1 MNAPPTARRI
11 RFLRPLVWFTHTG
24 IKLFVAAYFL
34 LALGVVGVRYL
45 VLPKVSEYREEVAAA
60 VSRAIGA
67 RVTIESLEASWSGLH
82 PILAVE
88 QLRIHDAEGRVALAL
103 PTVRAQVSWRSVA
116 LWDLRF
122 HSLVFEGPSLA
133 IRRTVDGRLRVAGVE
148 VSEQGGGGDQSLGD
162 WVLRQGEIVI
172 ERGQIQWIDEKRG
185 APPLALSDVGFRL
198 VNRFGSVHRVALRAV
213 PPATLA
219 SPFEVRA
226 DLRGSS
232 LETLAQ
238 WDGRAWANLE
248 YVDLAAWRQW
258 IDYPVEIT
266 GGRGALRLWLD
277 FEDLKVIDATADL
290 ALSDVVARIDPRA
303 PPLALRE
310 LAGRAGIR
318 EVREGSGIFGWREKR
333 SAGFIAFA
341 RGIEVATARDPR
353 MAPFDLA
360 VRWDVPAGGGTP
372 RGEVKASRLDL
383 QPVVR
388 IAESLPMP
396 RAVRDALRGADP
408 RGVVT
413 GLDATWSGEFDAPT
427 TYAARGAFER
437 LVLKPTGGAPG
448 FDTLAGSF
456 ELTQQGGNITA
467 AGEAVKL
474 AFPGVFRLEP
484 ALGFDKV
491 DLRAEWARVEREG
504 AMALEVR
511 LPRLVF
517 ANRDIQVDGEARW
530 RAAEDGPGT
539 LDVDLNV
546 ARLAVP
552 TLWRYLPRLN
562 DRAATWMR
570 RAIVAGTASGTVKL
584 RGDLRKF
591 PFASADEGV
600 FEVRGNAQD
609 GVLEFADD
617 WPRIEGIAGEVRID
631 GRDIVATVPRATTAG
646 ALLSSTRVRVAEWD
660 GADPVLEVEGMAD
673 ATGADYLAYVQGT
686 PLRDGIGRVLA
697 PMTVEGRA
705 RLGLALGVPLKHSRD
720 TRLAGNVQFAG
731 NRIVVDPDQPPL
743 TQVTGRLD
751 FTEKTFNARNVAA
764 QFLGGPTT
772 VTIAS
777 REDRAVVI
785 AAQGSAAVRE
795 VAGIWSFPFASRTS
809 GVAPYRANLT
819 LGPQGSEIQID
830 STLQGVAIDLPAPL
844 GKAAAETVPFRFE
857 RVVDADRG
865 TGRNQLGFGIGQR
878 AEGTVRFRVEGG
890 RAVPDRVGIGIGD
903 AAPPVPDRTGID
915 VAVELPSVDADA
927 LLAAVDAEFGR
938 KADAKADGGAAGRL
952 PVLGVSLKTPYL
964 IGLGRRFNEVNLRA
978 TPLPR
983 DGWRLAVATRE
994 TAGDVEWQP
1003 GGGGRVRARL
1013 KSLVIPEAASS
1024 TAAERTGE
1032 TSELPALDVVVESF
1046 TLGGKPMGRLVL
1058 AAANEA
1064 RRWRITNLALDT
1076 PEATVRATGAWEP
1089 GRTSQHTDVDFTIET
1104 TDAGRYLERLGQPN
1118 TVAGG
1123 VARLGGRIA
1132 WDGAPYAI
1140 DYRTMSGNLTFHADK
1155 GRFLKAQPGVTRL
1168 MGVLSLQNLPRRI
1181 SFDFRDVFAE
1191 GFTFDQ
1197 INATAVISKGT
1208 LATQDFRMTGPQ
1220 AGVVLTGDLDL
1231 ERETQDLRV
1240 RVVPIVGDSLA
1251 AVAGLALLNPMVGLG
1266 TLIAQRLLRDPLGQ
1280 VLAHEYAVTG
1290 SWDDPKVD
1298 RLTNVDREPV
1308 PGTATE
1314 NDR

>member
-1 MNAPPTARRI
+1 VTAPPTARRI
-11 RFLRPLVWFTHTG
+11 RLLRPLVWFTHTG

-34 LALGVVGVRYL
+34 LALTVVGVRYL

-67 RVTIESLEASWSGLH
+67 RVTIDDLEASWSGLH
-82 PILAVE
+82 PMLAVN

-133 IRRTVDGRLRVAGVE
+133 IRRTADGRLRVAGIE
-148 VSEQGGGGDQSLGD
+148 LGEQGGGDQSLGD

-213 PPATLA
+213 PPAALA

-232 LETLAQ
+232 LETLER

-258 IDYPVEIT
+258 IDYPVEIA

-413 GLDATWSGEFDAPT
+413 GLDASWSGELDAPA

-448 FDTLAGSF
+448 FDTLGGSF
-456 ELTQQGGNITA
+456 ELTHQGGTISA
-467 AGEAVKL
+467 AGDAVKL
-474 AFPGVFRLEP
+474 VFPNVFRAEP
-484 ALGFDKV
+484 VLGFDKV
-491 DLRAEWARVEREG
+491 DLRAEWARVERDG
-504 AMALEVR
+504 ATALEVR
-511 LPRLVF
+511 VPRLGF
-517 ANRDIQVDGEARW
+517 ANRDLQVDGEARW
-530 RAAEDGPGT
+530 RATEEGPGV

-562 DRAATWMR
+562 DRAAVWMR
-570 RAIVAGTASGTVKL
+570 RAILAGTASGTVKL
-584 RGDLRKF
+584 KGDLRKF

-600 FEVRGNAQD
+600 FEVRGRAQD

-617 WPRIEGIAGEVRID
+617 WPRIDGIAGEVRID
-631 GRDIVATVPRATTAG
+631 NREVLATVPRATTSNAQ
-646 ALLSSTRVRVAEWD
+646 LSNTRVRVADWD
-660 GADPVLEVEGMAD
+660 GADPVLEVDGTAD
-673 ATGADYLAYVQGT
+673 ATGADYLAYVQAT
-686 PLRDGIGRVLA
+686 PLRDGIGRVLG
-697 PMTVEGRA
+697 PMTVDGRA
-705 RLGLALGVPLKHSRD
+705 RLGLAIGVPLRHSRD
-720 TRLAGNVQFAG
+720 TRVTGNVQFAG
-731 NRIVVDPDQPPL
+731 NRIVFDPDQPPV

-751 FTEKTFNARNVAA
+751 FTDKAFTARNVAA

-772 VTIAS
+772 VTIAT
-777 REDRAVVI
+777 REDRGVVV

-795 VAGIWSFPFASRTS
+795 VAATWSFPFASRTS
-809 GVAPYRANLT
+809 GIAPYRANVT
-819 LGPQGSEIQID
+819 IGAQGNEIQVD

-844 GKAAAETVPFRFE
+844 GKTAAETVPFRFE
-857 RVVDADRG
+857 RVVDADRNA
-865 TGRNQLGFGIGQR
+865 GRNQLGFGIGQR
-878 AEGTVRFRVEGG
+878 VQGTVRFRSEAGG
-890 RAVPDRVGIGIGD
+890 AVPDRVGIGVGE
-903 AAPPVPDRTGID
+903 ATPTLPDRTGID
-915 VAVELPSVDADA
+915 VAVDLPSIDADA
-927 LLAAVDAEFGR
+927 LLAAVDAEWKG
-938 KADAKADGGAAGRL
+938 KGEGGAAGRL
-952 PVLGVSLKTPYL
+952 PLLGVTVKTPYL
-964 IGLGRRFNEVNLRA
+964 IGLGRRFNQVTLRA

-994 TAGDVEWQP
+994 TSGDVEWQP
-1003 GGGGRVRARL
+1003 AGSGRVRARL
-1013 KSLVIPEAASS
+1013 KSLVIPEAASTS
-1024 TAAERTGE
+1024 ASERTGE
-1032 TSELPALDVVVESF
+1032 TRELPALDVVAESF
-1046 TLGGKPMGRLVL
+1046 VLGGKSLGRLEL
-1058 AAANEA
+1058 AATNEA
-1064 RRWRITNLALDT
+1064 RRWRITNLALNT
-1076 PEATVRATGAWEP
+1076 PEATLRATGAWEP
-1089 GRTSQHTDVDFTIET
+1089 GRASQHTDVDFTIET
-1104 TDAGRYLERLGQPN
+1104 IDAGRYLERLGQPN

-1123 VARLGGRIA
+1123 VARLGGRIS

-1220 AGVVLTGDLDL
+1220 AGVVLTGDVDL

-1240 RVVPIVGDSLA
+1240 RVVPIVGDSIA

-1298 RLTNVDREPV
+1298 RLTNLDREPAAA
-1308 PGTATE
+1308 PATE
-1314 NDR
+1314 TDR